1 MEKTRRKIIIKI
13 VIAVICIVALTAAM
27 LGGFWAFQNNLAE
40 KYTFEEFSGQKGGGR
55 IHFLNTGNSDAILL
69 ESDGKFALI
78 DCGEDSDNPR
88 GFKSLDLDGYE
99 DFVVD
104 YLNYFCK
111 DKSGQINLEF
121 IMGTHSHSDHIGG
134 FDTVIMQ
141 DNVHI
146 KKAYFKKYYE
156 DRIIEEEVEDWDNKE
171 MYEDVI
177 NAVNEKKIEL
187 IQDLTDVSFKFG
199 SFNITVFNGEEPK
212 EGEKVGENENSLA
225 VLVEK
230 DGYRVMLSGD
240 LNNLDGDEERIAPE
254 VGKVDVLKLGHHGYS
269 HSSTKNYIDALS
281 PNIAIQTTGNPAN
294 FSVIYNVSLTHKAPI
309 YSTVKHNGIILD
321 LSDVSN
327 VKLID
332 NVDI

>member
-1 MEKTRRKIIIKI
+1 MKKAKKKISTVIII
-13 VIAVICIVALTAAM
+13 VLVCVGIVAGAV
-27 LGGFWAFQNNLAE
+27 GGFFAYLNSIE
-40 KYTFEEFSGQKGGGR
+40 DKYTFQQFDGQKGGDR

-88 GFKSLDLDGYE
+88 GFKNLELDGYE

-104 YLNYFCK
+104 YLNYFCS
-111 DKSGQINLEF
+111 DEDGQINLEF
-121 IMGTHSHSDHIGG
+121 ILGTHAHSDHIGG

-141 DNVHI
+141 DNVHV
-146 KKAYFKKYYE
+146 KKAYFKRYYE
-156 DRIIEEEVEDWDNKE
+156 DRITENEVNEWDNKE

-177 NAVNEKKIEL
+177 NAVNEKGIEL

-199 SFNITVFNGEEPK
+199 SFDITVFNGGEPEK
-212 EGEKVGENENSLA
+212 GKKVGENENSLA

-240 LNNLDGDEERIAPE
+240 LNNIDGDEERIAPE
-254 VGKVDVLKLGHHGYS
+254 VGEVDVLKLGHHGYRY
-269 HSSTKNYIDALS
+269 SSTSKYIDALS
-281 PNIAIQTTGNPAN
+281 PELAIQTTGNKAN
-294 FSVIYNVSLTHKAPI
+294 FSVKYNVSLKHGAPI
-309 YSTVKHNGIILD
+309 YSSVKHNGIILD
-321 LSDVSN
+321 LSDVKD

-332 NVDI
+332 NVVM

>member
-13 VIAVICIVALTAAM
+13 VIAVICIVALIAAM
-27 LGGFWAFQNNLAE
+27 LGGFWVFQNNLAE
-40 KYTFEEFSGQKGGGR
+40 KYTFEEFSDQKGGDR

-99 DFVVD
+99 DFVLD

-156 DRIIEEEVEDWDNKE
+156 DRIIEEEVEVWDNKE

-177 NAVNEKKIEL
+177 NAVNEKEIEL

-281 PNIAIQTTGNPAN
+281 PNFAIQTTGNPAN